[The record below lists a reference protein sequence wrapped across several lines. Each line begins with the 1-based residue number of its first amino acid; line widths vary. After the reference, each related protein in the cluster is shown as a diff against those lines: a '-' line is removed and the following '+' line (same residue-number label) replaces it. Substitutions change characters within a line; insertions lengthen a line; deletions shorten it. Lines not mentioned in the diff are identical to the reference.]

1 MRHRAILIHIEKQQF
16 PDSEESGSDFDEATT
31 DLPFPKPLSR
41 DSFLASDFDPATYLS
56 SLKNRHQTLEDLRL
70 ELRELSQGLSKQL
83 LDLVNENYQDFL
95 SLGDSLKGGEEK
107 VEEVRVGLLGFQRDV
122 SAIQAKVDARAAE
135 MQSLLQEKKQYRV
148 KANVGRA
155 LLDIA
160 ERIEELEQRLMILD
174 SENPSAAARETPDE
188 DSELEDF
195 SNESSDDDDADLENE
210 EHESA
215 IISLKRLEHNVQKFV
230 YIIAK
235 SEQIGQ
241 KHPFLVNQEPRLQ
254 KIKSTLLLD
263 IDTALKQAKKAGT
276 KGEARAAKIQGLRD
290 LLETE
295 AEVNGLKQLS
305 I

>member
-1 MRHRAILIHIEKQQF
+1 
-16 PDSEESGSDFDEATT
+16 
-31 DLPFPKPLSR
+31 
-41 DSFLASDFDPATYLS
+41 
-56 SLKNRHQTLEDLRL
+56 
-70 ELRELSQGLSKQL
+70 
-83 LDLVNENYQDFL
+83 
-95 SLGDSLKGGEEK
+95 
-107 VEEVRVGLLGFQRDV
+107 VGLLGFQRDV

-148 KANVGRA
+148 KTNVGRA

-160 ERIEELEQRLMILD
+160 ERIEELEQRLMIPD
-174 SENPSAAARETPDE
+174 TENPSTAAAREIPDE

-195 SNESSDDDDADLENE
+195 SNESSDDDDSDLESE

-230 YIIAK
+230 YIIAE

-263 IDTALKQAKKAGT
+263 IDTALKQPRNPGT
-276 KGEARAAKIQGLRD
+276 KGEARAAKTQGLRD
-290 LLETE
+290 LLEAET
-295 AEVNGLKQLS
+295 EVNGLKQLS

>member
-1 MRHRAILIHIEKQQF
+1 
-16 PDSEESGSDFDEATT
+16 
-31 DLPFPKPLSR
+31 
-41 DSFLASDFDPATYLS
+41 
-56 SLKNRHQTLEDLRL
+56 LRL

-148 KANVGRA
+148 KTNVGRA

-160 ERIEELEQRLMILD
+160 ERIEELEQRLMIPD
-174 SENPSAAARETPDE
+174 PENPSTAAAHETPDE

-195 SNESSDDDDADLENE
+195 SNESSDDDDGDLESE

-230 YIIAK
+230 YIIAE

-241 KHPFLVNQEPRLQ
+241 KHPFLVSQEPRLQ

-263 IDTALKQAKKAGT
+263 IDTVLKQPRKPGT
-276 KGEARAAKIQGLRD
+276 KGEARAAKTQALRD
-290 LLETE
+290 LLEAET
-295 AEVNGLKQLS
+295 EVNGLKQLS

>member
-1 MRHRAILIHIEKQQF
+1 M
-16 PDSEESGSDFDEATT
+16 
-31 DLPFPKPLSR
+31 PFPKPLSR
-41 DSFLASDFDPATYLS
+41 DSFLASDFDPATYLA
-56 SLKNRHQTLEDLRL
+56 SLTNRHQTLEDLRL

-148 KANVGRA
+148 KTNVGRA

-160 ERIEELEQRLMILD
+160 ERIEELEQRLMIPD
-174 SENPSAAARETPDE
+174 PENPSAARETPEE

-195 SNESSDDDDADLENE
+195 GDESSEDDDGDLGNE

-215 IISLKRLEHNVQKFV
+215 IISLKRLDHNVQKFV
-230 YIIAK
+230 YIIAE

-241 KHPFLVNQEPRLQ
+241 KHPFLANQEPRLQ

-263 IDTALKQAKKAGT
+263 IDTALKQARKPGT
-276 KGEARAAKIQGLRD
+276 KGEARAVKIQGLRD
-290 LLETE
+290 LLEAET
-295 AEVNGLKQLS
+295 EVNGLKQLS